1 MRAQNGHDIHFRY
14 KLAKCLT
21 FVSLIAVITMAL
33 SSFLYPGR
41 LRWTAA
47 DDDEDNSYPQAD
59 TAASSSRDCSFKLD
73 TLIPQSPDGSYTPP
87 PPDETLLRAVEL
99 ASNKDYQ
106 NYCQSWD
113 EVNGFADNNDNNELD
128 DDGCGVWQQ
137 KYLALHE
144 QRLEQLQRL
153 KAGDFESF
161 GHESKPEYV
170 SYLCESDPQNRGS
183 HGCGGLADRMNG
195 MVSTFFYGLLTDRAY
210 LAHWEDPLP
219 LETLFE
225 KPSIDWSFDP
235 KEMRELFDK
244 KEDADNNDY
253 LSYKKVN
260 TLNQKWGP
268 IGRTMF
274 PHGATQD
281 FKDLWNASYVEWHGN
296 RAFVIR
302 TFRESSIYPEKL
314 NQLGLTKENSFRC
327 IMDYLFRPTIGARQ
341 FINAYKNMFEMDS
354 ILSIGLQIRT
364 GDSGIVN
371 PGDDLNTLQMWDYFM
386 ICANQLREAKRE
398 PHHKQVVYFLIT
410 DSVRLR
416 DEFVSLNHDK
426 TKAQQFLGDNHQDV
440 TMVVTGLPIEHVE
453 SKTIKPKFLHNITK
467 ADLTEDEQNTLAGV
481 NAAVIENWLLSFTD
495 YRLISRQGFGKL
507 SAFHSKSSHTTIG
520 MPKLSR
526 KQVAVNCAN
535 PHAFITFDTL
545 STWWSLG

>member
-1 MRAQNGHDIHFRY
+1 MRVQNGHDIHFRY

-21 FVSLIAVITMAL
+21 FVSLVAVVTMAL

-41 LRWTAA
+41 LRWTS
-47 DDDEDNSYPQAD
+47 DETFPQAD
-59 TAASSSRDCSFKLD
+59 TTTTNHKVTNKSCHFNVDSM
-73 TLIPQSPDGSYTPP
+73 IPSSPDGSYTPP
-87 PPDETLLRAVEL
+87 PPDETLLRAIE
-99 ASNKDYQ
+99 SGSQEDYDD
-106 NYCQSWD
+106 YCSSWNEID
-113 EVNGFADNNDNNELD
+113 GFEDKNDDLEE
-128 DDGCGVWQQ
+128 CGVWQQ
-137 KYLALHE
+137 QYASIHE

-170 SYLCESDPQNRGS
+170 SYLCETDNQHRGS

-210 LAHWEDPLP
+210 LAHWQDPLP

-235 KEMRELFDK
+235 KEMRQLFDK
-244 KEDADNNDY
+244 KNDSY
-253 LSYKKVN
+253 LSYQSIN
-260 TLNQKWGP
+260 TLNQKWGT
-268 IGRTMF
+268 IGRSVF
-274 PHGATQD
+274 PDGADQD
-281 FKDLWNASYVEWHGN
+281 FKELFKASYVEWHSN

-302 TFRESSIYPEKL
+302 TFRESTRYPEKL
-314 NQLGLTKENSFRC
+314 NELGLNKENAFRC

-341 FINAYKNMFEMDS
+341 FINAYRKMFEMES

-364 GDSGIVN
+364 GDSGIVD
-371 PGDDLNTLQMWDYFM
+371 PGKDKNTLQMWDYFM

-398 PHHKQVVYFLIT
+398 AHHQQVVYFLIT
-410 DSVRLR
+410 DSSHLR

-426 TKAQQFLGDNHQDV
+426 SKRRTYLGDNSDDV

-453 SKTIKPKFLHNITK
+453 SKTIKPKFLQNITE
-467 ADLTEDEQNTLAGV
+467 ASLTQDEQNTLAGV
-481 NAAVIENWLLSFTD
+481 NAAVIENWLLSYTD

-507 SAFHSKSSHTTIG
+507 SAFHSSSAHTTIG